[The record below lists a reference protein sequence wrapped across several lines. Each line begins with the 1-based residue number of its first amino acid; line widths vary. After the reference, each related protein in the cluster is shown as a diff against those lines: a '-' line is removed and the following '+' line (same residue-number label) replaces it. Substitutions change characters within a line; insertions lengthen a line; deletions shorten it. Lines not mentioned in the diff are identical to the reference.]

1 MQRSVFLAKLI
12 GPPFLAIALGLF
24 LKSEYLL
31 GDDRRDD
38 PAPEPDRQ
46 YADLPL
52 WSVVTARWSR
62 HRERPS
68 FVDPRLARDHHHN
81 RVAHGD
87 RWHRTHCFAGYWLK
101 SWLRAVRI
109 TNNLA
114 HCCHHLAGARRL
126 SQLQGILDRN
136 LRGPRRRDHC
146 GFEDRRRLP
155 SISTPAP
162 A

>member
-68 FVDPRLARDHHHN
+68 FVDPRLARDITII
-81 RVAHGD
+81 G
-87 RWHRTHCFAGYWLK
+87 WLMVIGGI
-101 SWLRAVRI
+101 VRI
-109 TNNLA
+109 VLPD
-114 HCCHHLAGARRL
+114 
-126 SQLQGILDRN
+126 IV
-136 LRGPRRRDHC
+136 LRVG
-146 GFEDRRRLP
+146 
-155 SISTPAP
+155 
-162 A
+162 